1 MVIRLRI
8 VGLTRQNGE
17 LVADPDRLVAE
28 VDIDKRRKTVHLNVV
43 NKVYEEGLRGVFPG
57 PVRVF
62 VGGGTNP
69 DDGIHF
75 DALQA
80 FLPWDK
86 GYMNALSQS
95 LREQSLR
102 YIRVDRGFFGR
113 MRGKERH
120 R

>member
-8 VGLTRQNGE
+8 VGLTRQNGK
-17 LVADPDRLVAE
+17 LAADPDRLVAE

-43 NKVYEEGLRGVFPG
+43 DQAYEKGLRGVFPG

-62 VGGGTNP
+62 AGGGTNS

-80 FLPWDK
+80 YHPWDK
-86 GYMNALSQS
+86 GYMSALSQS
-95 LREQSLR
+95 LCEQSLR
-102 YIRVDRGFFGR
+102 YIQVDGGIFGR
-113 MRGKERH
+113 MRRKRT
-120 R
+120 